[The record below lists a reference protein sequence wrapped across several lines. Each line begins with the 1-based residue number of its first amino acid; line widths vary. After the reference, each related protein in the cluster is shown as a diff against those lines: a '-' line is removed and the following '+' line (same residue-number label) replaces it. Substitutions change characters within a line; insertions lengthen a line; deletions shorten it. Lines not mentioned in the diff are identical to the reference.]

1 MISKFILFM
10 LLYIQTVPS
19 RSFKKG
25 GCMPNKSY
33 STSEFVEISI
43 NGSATDIEQFT
54 SFQFDN
60 NISPEN
66 KFVDDENITAIYT
79 KNDYKIVL
87 KWLKE
92 NGFEYKKEGGQK

>member
-1 MISKFILFM
+1 
-10 LLYIQTVPS
+10 
-19 RSFKKG
+19 
-25 GCMPNKSY
+25 MPNKSY

-92 NGFEYKKEGGQK
+92 NGFEYKKEGGQKWPPFKIFNHFL